1 MPLHTF
7 TVICFAIPVLSLAK
21 TVVDTRRYLIGVE
34 KVYREVDTAMARKKA
49 AQVWKLRDGS
59 EISLADMTDP
69 HLENAIKMV
78 ARNCHKRGYLGE
90 MTADRSFLKLVDEAK
105 RRKFKVSILNTPIQK
120 DGRYEYV
127 DVWIPTP
134 RSKLAAGFFPS
145 DWDSRPQD

>member
-1 MPLHTF
+1 MLYTKHY
-7 TVICFAIPVLSLAK
+7 AEAL
-21 TVVDTRRYLIGVE
+21 D
-34 KVYREVDTAMARKKA
+34 AMARKKA
-49 AQVWKLRDGS
+49 AQVWKLRNGN
-59 EISLADMTDP
+59 EILLADMEDS
-69 HLENAIKMV
+69 HLDNAIKMV

-90 MTADRSFLKLVDEAK
+90 MTTDKSFIKLVDEAK

-145 DWDSRPQD
+145 DWDSRPHD